1 MKHGKKKKKE
11 IRSFFF
17 VKNRK
22 QTKTAR
28 KKDFGSARHMD
39 DKVVVFPTLSYV
51 TEKIMTKEG
60 RNAKKCSI
68 EYQRSYST
76 QYSSGLKVLQKPVS
90 IRSKSILFLCYIC
103 MYVKRVTLPGTL
115 LYGMSCKQET
125 WILEVGQ
132 EIRGI
137 WIPQVNNSIS
147 AGLQVSA

>member
-1 MKHGKKKKKE
+1 
-11 IRSFFF
+11 
-17 VKNRK
+17 
-22 QTKTAR
+22 
-28 KKDFGSARHMD
+28 MD
-39 DKVVVFPTLSYV
+39 DKVVIVLCHRKNYD
-51 TEKIMTKEG
+51 ER

-68 EYQRSYST
+68 GYQRSYST
-76 QYSSGLKVLQKPVS
+76 QYLSGLKVLQKPVS